1 MVCGDLDPHGI
12 ADPLI
17 NFGQV
22 FNGNGH
28 HVGFCGLHLIAFLV
42 SGGDCP
48 GPLLIVYKTV
58 RKRMD
63 AICIWLFC
71 GEIQSIKNG
80 LDAGIV
86 KAFPIFA
93 LIIDLCDH
101 FVQLGKAVPHIL
113 NVSPVFRCGAGGNVS
128 AVEAQLHGGHIVLR
142 GTGKDGTEQNHQH
155 DQRGKD
161 SHNDPANLFA
171 GLLIGKDCYR
181 RFDGRCNG
189 GTHRFIPFMGESS
202 GCVLFCSSDQYA
214 ASSSMVSAYPS
225 PLGRCSAHSW
235 YCSRSIPRSSRS
247 LAAPTA

>member
-48 GPLLIVYKTV
+48 GSLLIVYKTV
-58 RKRMD
+58 HKRMD
-63 AICIWLFC
+63 TICIWLLRR
-71 GEIQSIKNG
+71 EIQSIKNG

-86 KAFPIFA
+86 KAFSIFA
-93 LIIDLCDH
+93 LTVDLYDH
-101 FVQLGKAVPHIL
+101 FIQLGKAVPHIL
-113 NVSPVFRCGAGGNVS
+113 NVSPVFRCGAGGNGA

-161 SHNDPANLFA
+161 GHNDPANLFA
-171 GLLIGKDCYR
+171 GLLIGKDCDSCLG
-181 RFDGRCNG
+181 DGSNSRCAHAA
-189 GTHRFIPFMGESS
+189 TSLPSAS
-202 GCVLFCSSDQYA
+202 GAEQRLLVGWGVDFQQ
-214 ASSSMVSAYPS
+214 
-225 PLGRCSAHSW
+225 
-235 YCSRSIPRSSRS
+235 IS
-247 LAAPTA
+247 LVATLE